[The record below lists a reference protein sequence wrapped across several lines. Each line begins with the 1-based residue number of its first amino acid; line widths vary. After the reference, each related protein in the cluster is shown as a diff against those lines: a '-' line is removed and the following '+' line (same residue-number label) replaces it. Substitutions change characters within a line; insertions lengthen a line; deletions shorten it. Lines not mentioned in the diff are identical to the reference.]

1 MNHQHERAILIND
14 STETIRRQRLLE
26 INAESGSRKALEA
39 RHGKVWDTKTLS
51 EEFLVLG
58 FMAPFI
64 SVERKCDGQKGSM
77 EFQHSPRLYFKFIL
91 HDDKGANHNM
101 MTITRKFPLGSVV
114 ATPGA
119 LTELEKS
126 GQTPLEFIERHSLG
140 DWGDELCAE
149 DRRLNDEALVD
160 GSRLLSAYKLKTDVK
175 IWVITEAAADDGN
188 RAATTVL
195 LPDEY

>member
-1 MNHQHERAILIND
+1 
-14 STETIRRQRLLE
+14 
-26 INAESGSRKALEA
+26 
-39 RHGKVWDTKTLS
+39 
-51 EEFLVLG
+51 
-58 FMAPFI
+58 
-64 SVERKCDGQKGSM
+64 
-77 EFQHSPRLYFKFIL
+77 
-91 HDDKGANHNM
+91 

-119 LTELEKS
+119 LAELEKS

-140 DWGDELCAE
+140 DWGDELCEE

-175 IWVITEAAADDGN
+175 IWVITEAADEDGN
-188 RAATTVL
+188 RAVTTVL